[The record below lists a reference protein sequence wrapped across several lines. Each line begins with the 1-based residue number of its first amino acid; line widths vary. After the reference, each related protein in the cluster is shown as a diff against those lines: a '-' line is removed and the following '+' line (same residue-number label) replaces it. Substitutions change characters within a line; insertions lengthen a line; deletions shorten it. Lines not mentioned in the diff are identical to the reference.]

1 MIRLYLNRIV
11 RFFLQLN
18 SLQYMK
24 GTFPINKFRELETP
38 FYYYDANLLRDTLN
52 VIRTEAAQYNKFCV
66 HYAIKANANPKV
78 LSIIREHELGADCVS
93 GGEIAAAIK
102 AGFPASKIVYAGVGK
117 TDREINL
124 GLDHDI
130 FCFNVESV
138 PELEVINELA
148 AAKGKIARVAFRI
161 NPDVSAHTHAN
172 ITTGLAENKFGISM
186 QDMDKVIDRALE
198 MNNVKFVGLHFHIG
212 SQILDMGDFVAL
224 CNRINDLQEKL
235 YARQIIVEHINVG
248 GGLGIDYAH
257 PNRQPIPDFADY
269 FATYHKHLKLRPQQ
283 TLHFE
288 LGRSVVGQCGSLITK
303 VIYVKQGT
311 NKQFAIVDGGMTDL
325 IRPALYQAYHKIENI
340 TSEEPNE
347 TYDVVGPI
355 CESSDVFGK
364 AIDLNRV
371 KRGDLIALR
380 SAGAYG
386 EIMASGYNCRTLP
399 QGYTSDEL
407 I

>member
-1 MIRLYLNRIV
+1 
-11 RFFLQLN
+11 
-18 SLQYMK
+18 MK
-24 GTFPINKFRELETP
+24 GTFPIHKFRELETP
-38 FYYYDANLLRDTLN
+38 FYYYDTNLLRHTLDT
-52 VIRTEAAQYNKFCV
+52 IRKEAGKYNKFCV
-66 HYAIKANANPKV
+66 HYAVKANANPKV
-78 LSIIREHELGADCVS
+78 LSIIRESGLGADCVS
-93 GGEIAAAIK
+93 GGEIKAAIK
-102 AGFPASKIVYAGVGK
+102 AGFPANKIVYAGVGK
-117 TDREINL
+117 TDAEINL
-124 GLDHDI
+124 GLDYDI

-148 AAKGKIARVAFRI
+148 TAKGKIARVAFRI
-161 NPDVSAHTHAN
+161 NPDVGAHTHAN

-186 QDMDKVIDRALE
+186 KDMDHVIDRALE
-198 MNNVKFVGLHFHIG
+198 MNNINFVGLHFHIG
-212 SQILDMGDFVAL
+212 SQILDMGDFTAL
-224 CNRINDLQEKL
+224 CNRINELQEKL

-248 GGLGIDYAH
+248 GGLSIDYAH
-257 PNRQPIPDFADY
+257 PNRQPVPDFASY
-269 FATYHKHLKLRPQQ
+269 FETYHKHLKLRPQQ

-340 TSEEPNE
+340 TSDEATE

-364 AIDLNRV
+364 AIDLNKV

-386 EIMASGYNCRTLP
+386 EIMASGYNCRQLP

-407 I
+407 V